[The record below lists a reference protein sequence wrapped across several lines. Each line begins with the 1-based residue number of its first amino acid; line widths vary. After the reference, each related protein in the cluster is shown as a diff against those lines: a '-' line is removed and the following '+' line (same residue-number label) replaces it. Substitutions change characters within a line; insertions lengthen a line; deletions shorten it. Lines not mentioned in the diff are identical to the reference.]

1 MKILLV
7 EDDVEVAAH
16 VAGGLAA
23 RGHHVECAADGK
35 DGLAKGQTGSHDV
48 IIMDR
53 MLPALD
59 GLSVVK
65 SLRAGNIHTPVL
77 YLTTMDAI
85 EDRVAGLES
94 GGDDYLVKPFA
105 FEELLARV
113 RALARRPARE
123 DKTRLTAGE
132 LDMDLIKRKVTRAG
146 KAIDLFPQEFKL
158 LEYLMRNEGRVVT
171 RTMLLEKVW
180 EVHFEVSTSVVE
192 SHMSRLRSKLG
203 PDGAELIQTVRGAG
217 YILRVS

>member
-7 EDDVEVAAH
+7 EDDAEVSAH
-16 VAGGLAA
+16 VAGGLAE
-23 RGHHVECAADGK
+23 RGYHVDCAADGA
-35 DGLAKGQTGSHDV
+35 DGLAKGQSIEYDV
-48 IIMDR
+48 IVMDR
-53 MLPALD
+53 MLPTLD
-59 GLSVVK
+59 GLAVLK
-65 SLRAGNIHTPVL
+65 SLRDRNIRTPVL
-77 YLTTMDAI
+77 FLTTMDAI

-113 RALARRPARE
+113 RALARRPGR
-123 DKTRLTAGE
+123 D
-132 LDMDLIKRKVTRAG
+132 DMLKICVGDIMLDLIARKVTRAG
-146 KAIDLFPQEFKL
+146 KMIDLFPQEFKL

-180 EVHFEVSTSVVE
+180 DVHFSVSTSVVE

-203 PDGAELIQTVRGAG
+203 PDGAELIHTVRGSG
-217 YILRVS
+217 YILRVA